1 MLGASSVCAGVT
13 RVCSG
18 LLMKTIQMTTLL
30 NRTDGRPDE
39 RSLIRSEPISIEWTN
54 ELRRNI
60 DLHPNCKLLRAL
72 LSLDLYTQ
80 TVVYPF
86 LIKGWSSRRI
96 ADRFKVS
103 LITIQKLLEIGREQ
117 LKRKL
122 AAPA

>member
-96 ADRFKVS
+96 ADRLKVS
-103 LITIQKLLEIGREQ
+103 LITIQKLLAIGREQ

-122 AAPA
+122 AAPR